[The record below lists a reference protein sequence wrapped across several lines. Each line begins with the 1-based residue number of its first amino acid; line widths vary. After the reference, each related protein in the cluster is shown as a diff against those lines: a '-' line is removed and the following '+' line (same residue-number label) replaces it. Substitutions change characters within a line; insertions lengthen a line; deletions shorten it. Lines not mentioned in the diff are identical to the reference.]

1 MKRWIVHLYKCSY
14 CITIKQYTPL
24 LLGATSE
31 VHERLSRC
39 PQFGGG
45 RRVDEPPLRE
55 INFNARLV
63 VDASSDTLK
72 SHYDLGQASQHS
84 GRKLTD
90 SE

>member
-1 MKRWIVHLYKCSY
+1 M
-14 CITIKQYTPL
+14 
-24 LLGATSE
+24 
-31 VHERLSRC
+31 
-39 PQFGGG
+39 
-45 RRVDEPPLRE
+45 DEPTFRE